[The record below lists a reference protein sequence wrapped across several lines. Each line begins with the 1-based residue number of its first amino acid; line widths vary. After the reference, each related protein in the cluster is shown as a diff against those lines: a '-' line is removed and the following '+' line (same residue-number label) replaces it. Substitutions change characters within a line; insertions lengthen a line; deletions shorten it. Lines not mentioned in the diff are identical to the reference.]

1 MAPESPAVV
10 QSGEAWKTDFKD
22 LKGLCFT
29 PSAMFRNR
37 RSFGLLSA
45 CLPLWGN
52 DYDTAGRAGAK
63 EPKTW
68 YNTVNQEGW
77 SGMDE

>member
-1 MAPESPAVV
+1 MKKVSYSKA
-10 QSGEAWKTDFKD
+10 
-22 LKGLCFT
+22 
-29 PSAMFRNR
+29 SAIFRKR
-37 RSFGLLSA
+37 RPLAFS
-45 CLPLWGN
+45 LWGLPGD
-52 DYDTAGRAGAK
+52 DYYTAGRYEAK